1 MSRSVIPASVRG
13 AQPRHRPR
21 PAVPGLRGAALAGAA
36 ALALAGCSSETAAG
50 PSVSGTDIA
59 SAPRG
64 GVRDGGTMRWAVDG
78 VPATLN
84 AYQADADESS
94 ARIAGAVLPAM
105 FRLDDR
111 GAPRRDADFLADAS
125 VVANEPK
132 QVVSYKLNPK
142 ARWSDGRAVSAEDF
156 SAQWK
161 ALSGKNSAFWT
172 SRNAGYDRIADVAQG
187 ADAHE
192 VKVTFAA
199 PYADWQS
206 LFTPLYPKAVTGSP
220 DAFNEGAR
228 SALTAVAGPFKVK
241 DVDRKGGAVTL
252 VRNPHWWGERAK
264 LDQLV
269 LTAVPAAGRAA
280 ALTGGKLDVAELD
293 PGALASVR
301 KAEGAKTLAVRRAP
315 GAAYSQLALNGS
327 TGPLADER
335 VRRAVARAVDRQ
347 AIADAVLKPLGLP
360 AKPLGN
366 HLVLASQNG
375 YADHSS
381 ALGSAD
387 TDQVQALLADAG
399 WQHTAPQA
407 ASGGKAGNPAVAGA
421 PPAAAPAPSTA
432 PAVAGAPATAP
443 AVAGAAAPA
452 KPDAAAPAIGGTV
465 VEPAGTLRKDGKQLN
480 LRMVLPATS
489 AVLADVGN
497 RIAAMLS
504 KIGVRTEIT
513 KVADASFFHD
523 HVAAGNFDLALYSWP
538 GTAYPATDDRPI
550 FAKPLPAPDGSLTV
564 EQNYSRVGTDQI
576 DQLLDRAGSELDQKA
591 ARDLTARA
599 DSRIWA
605 AAGSVPL
612 FQRPEIVALRPTVAN
627 VGAFGFE
634 SPRYQD
640 IGFRK

>member
-1 MSRSVIPASVRG
+1 MSRSVIPAPVRG
-13 AQPRHRPR
+13 VQPRHRPR

-36 ALALAGCSSETAAG
+36 ALALAGCSSGTTAG
-50 PSVSGTDIA
+50 PIVSGTDIA
-59 SAPRG
+59 SAPRA
-64 GVRDGGTMRWAVDG
+64 GVKDGGTMRWAVDG

-84 AYQADADESS
+84 AYQADADEGS

-105 FRLDDR
+105 FRLDAR
-111 GAPRRDADFLADAS
+111 GAPQRDADFLADAS

-142 ARWSDGRAVSAEDF
+142 ARWSDGRAVGADDF

-161 ALSGKNSAFWT
+161 ALSGRNTAFWT
-172 SRNAGYDRIADVAQG
+172 ARNAGYDRIADVGQG

-192 VKVTFAA
+192 VKVTFAT
-199 PYADWQS
+199 PYADWRS

-228 SALTAVAGPFKVK
+228 STLTAVAGPFKIK
-241 DVDRKGGAVTL
+241 GVDRKAGAVTL
-252 VRNPHWWGERAK
+252 VRNPLWWGERAK

-293 PGALASVR
+293 PGALAAVR
-301 KAEGAKTLAVRRAP
+301 KAEDAKTLAVRRAP

-360 AKPLGN
+360 AKALGN
-366 HLVLASQNG
+366 HLVLGSQNG

-387 TDQVQALLADAG
+387 ADQVQALLAAAG

-407 ASGGKAGNPAVAGA
+407 AAGGKAGNPAEADA
-421 PPAAAPAPSTA
+421 PVPADADAPAEAEASAPAPVKAA
-432 PAVAGAPATAP
+432 P
-443 AVAGAAAPA
+443 APA

-465 VEPAGTLRKDGKQLN
+465 VEPAGTLRKDGKQLS

-489 AVLADVGN
+489 PVLADVGN
-497 RIAAMLS
+497 RIATMLS

-591 ARDLTARA
+591 ARDLAARA

-605 AAGSVPL
+605 AAGSIPL

>member
-1 MSRSVIPASVRG
+1 MSRSVIPAPVRG

-21 PAVPGLRGAALAGAA
+21 PAAPGLRGAALAGVA
-36 ALALAGCSSETAAG
+36 ALALAGCSAATTAG
-50 PSVSGTDIA
+50 PIVSGTDIA
-59 SAPRG
+59 AAPRA
-64 GVRDGGTMRWAVDG
+64 GVKDGGTMRWAVDS

-84 AYQADADESS
+84 AFQADADEGS
-94 ARIAGAVLPAM
+94 ARIAAAVLPAM

-111 GAPRRDADFLADAS
+111 GTPQRDADFLDAAS
-125 VVANEPK
+125 VVENEPR

-142 ARWSDGRAVSAEDF
+142 AKWSDGRAVGAEDF
-156 SAQWK
+156 SAQWT
-161 ALSGKNSAFWT
+161 ALSGRNSAFWT
-172 SRNAGYDRIADVAQG
+172 ARNAGYDRIADVSQG

-192 VKVTFAA
+192 VKVTFTT

-241 DVDRKGGAVTL
+241 GVDRTAGAVTL
-252 VRNPHWWGERAK
+252 ARNPLWWGERAK

-301 KAEGAKTLAVRRAP
+301 KAEDARTIAVRRAP

-335 VRRAVARAVDRQ
+335 VRRAVARAIDRQ

-360 AKPLGN
+360 ARALGN

-387 TDQVQALLADAG
+387 ENQVQALLAAAG
-399 WQHTAPQA
+399 WQHTAPRA
-407 ASGGKAGNPAVAGA
+407 GAGGKAGNPAEADA
-421 PPAAAPAPSTA
+421 PAPAPGPAKPAAPAP
-432 PAVAGAPATAP
+432 
-443 AVAGAAAPA
+443 A
-452 KPDAAAPAIGGTV
+452 KPEAAAPAIGGTV
-465 VEPAGTLRKDGKQLN
+465 VEPSGTLRKDGRQLS
-480 LRMVLPATS
+480 LRMVVPTTS
-489 AVLADVGN
+489 SVLADVGN
-497 RIAAMLS
+497 RIATMLS

-513 KVADASFFHD
+513 KVADAGFFHD
-523 HVAAGNFDLALYSWP
+523 HVASGDFDLALYSWP

-576 DQLLDRAGSELDQKA
+576 DQLLDRAGAELDPKA

>member
-1 MSRSVIPASVRG
+1 MGV
-13 AQPRHRPR
+13 
-21 PAVPGLRGAALAGAA
+21 A
-36 ALALAGCSSETAAG
+36 ALALAGCSAETTAA
-50 PSVSGTDIA
+50 PAVSGTDIA
-59 SAPRG
+59 AAPRA
-64 GVRDGGTMRWAVDG
+64 GVKDGGTLRWAVDS

-84 AYQADADESS
+84 AYQADADEDT
-94 ARIAGAVLPAM
+94 ARIAGAVLPVM
-105 FRLDDR
+105 FRLDNR
-111 GAPRRDADFLADAS
+111 GAPQRDADFLADAS
-125 VVANEPK
+125 VVETEPK

-142 ARWSDGRAVSAEDF
+142 AKWSDGRAVGADDF

-161 ALSGKNSAFWT
+161 ALGGRNAAYWT
-172 SRNAGYDRIADVAQG
+172 ARNAGYDRIADVSQG
-187 ADAHE
+187 ADSHE
-192 VKVTFAA
+192 VKVTFAT
-199 PYADWQS
+199 PYADWRS

-228 SALTAVAGPFKVK
+228 SALTAVAGPFRIK
-241 DVDRKGGAVTL
+241 DVNRTGGAVTL
-252 VRNPHWWGERAK
+252 VRNPAWWGQRAK

-269 LTAVPAAGRAA
+269 LTVVPAAGRAA

-293 PGALASVR
+293 PTALASVR
-301 KAEGAKTLAVRRAP
+301 KAAAAKKLAVRKAP

-387 TDQVQALLADAG
+387 AGQVQALLADAG
-399 WQHTAPQA
+399 WEHTAPQSRSGAKA
-407 ASGGKAGNPAVAGA
+407 ANPAK
-421 PPAAAPAPSTA
+421 PAAPVPT
-432 PAVAGAPATAP
+432 
-443 AVAGAAAPA
+443 
-452 KPDAAAPAIGGTV
+452 KPDAAAPALGVTV
-465 VEPAGTLRKDGKQLN
+465 VEPSGTLRKAGKQLS
-480 LRMVLPATS
+480 LRFVVPSTS
-489 AVLADVGN
+489 PVLADVGN
-497 RIAAMLS
+497 RIATMLS

-513 KVADASFFHD
+513 KVADTSFFHD
-523 HVAAGNFDLALYSWP
+523 HVASGNFDLALYSWP

-576 DQLLDRAGSELDQKA
+576 DQLLDQAGSELDQKA

-612 FQRPEIVALRPTVAN
+612 FQRPEVVALRPTVAN
-627 VGAFGFE
+627 AGAFGFE

>member
-1 MSRSVIPASVRG
+1 MGV
-13 AQPRHRPR
+13 
-21 PAVPGLRGAALAGAA
+21 A
-36 ALALAGCSSETAAG
+36 ALALAGCSAETTAA
-50 PSVSGTDIA
+50 PAVSGTDIA
-59 SAPRG
+59 AAPRA
-64 GVRDGGTMRWAVDG
+64 GVKDGGTLRWAVDS

-84 AYQADADESS
+84 AYQADADEDT
-94 ARIAGAVLPAM
+94 ARIAGAVLPVM
-105 FRLDDR
+105 FRLDNR
-111 GAPRRDADFLADAS
+111 GAPQRDADFLADAS
-125 VVANEPK
+125 VVETEPK

-142 ARWSDGRAVSAEDF
+142 AKWSDGRAVGADDF

-161 ALSGKNSAFWT
+161 ALSGRNAAYWT
-172 SRNAGYDRIADVAQG
+172 ARNAGYDRIADVSQG
-187 ADAHE
+187 ADSHE
-192 VKVTFAA
+192 VKVTFAT
-199 PYADWQS
+199 PYADWRS

-228 SALTAVAGPFKVK
+228 SALTAVAGPFRIK
-241 DVDRKGGAVTL
+241 DVNRTGGAVTL
-252 VRNPHWWGERAK
+252 VRNPAWWGQRAK

-269 LTAVPAAGRAA
+269 LTVVPAAGRAA

-293 PGALASVR
+293 PTALASVR
-301 KAEGAKTLAVRRAP
+301 KAAAAKKLAVRKAP

-387 TDQVQALLADAG
+387 AGQVQALLADAG
-399 WQHTAPQA
+399 WEHTAPQSRSGAKA
-407 ASGGKAGNPAVAGA
+407 ANPAK
-421 PPAAAPAPSTA
+421 PAAPVPT
-432 PAVAGAPATAP
+432 
-443 AVAGAAAPA
+443 
-452 KPDAAAPAIGGTV
+452 KPDAAAPALGVTV
-465 VEPAGTLRKDGKQLN
+465 VEPSGTLRKAGKQLS
-480 LRMVLPATS
+480 LRFVVPSTS
-489 AVLADVGN
+489 PVLADVGN
-497 RIAAMLS
+497 RIATMLS

-513 KVADASFFHD
+513 KVADTSFFHD
-523 HVAAGNFDLALYSWP
+523 HVASGNFDLALYSWP

-576 DQLLDRAGSELDQKA
+576 DQLLDQAGSELDQKA

-612 FQRPEIVALRPTVAN
+612 FQRPEVVALRPTVAN
-627 VGAFGFE
+627 AGAFGFE

>member
-1 MSRSVIPASVRG
+1 MSRSVIPASVGG
-13 AQPRHRPR
+13 AEPRPRHRPR
-21 PAVPGLRGAALAGAA
+21 PAGPGLRGAALLGVA
-36 ALALAGCSSETAAG
+36 ALALAGCSAETTAG
-50 PSVSGTDIA
+50 PVVSGTDIA
-59 SAPRG
+59 AAPRA
-64 GVRDGGTMRWAVDG
+64 GVKDGGTLRWAVG
-78 VPATLN
+78 SVPATLN
-84 AYQADADESS
+84 AYQADADEDT
-94 ARIAGAVLPAM
+94 ARIAGAVLPVM
-105 FRLDDR
+105 FRLDNR
-111 GAPRRDADFLADAS
+111 GAPQRDADFLADAS
-125 VVANEPK
+125 VVETEPK

-142 ARWSDGRAVSAEDF
+142 AKWSDGRAVGADDF

-161 ALSGKNSAFWT
+161 ALSGRNAAYWT
-172 SRNAGYDRIADVAQG
+172 ARNAGYDRIADVSQG
-187 ADAHE
+187 ADSHE
-192 VKVTFAA
+192 VKVTFAT
-199 PYADWQS
+199 PYADWRS

-228 SALTAVAGPFKVK
+228 SALTAVAGPFRIK
-241 DVDRKGGAVTL
+241 DVNRTGGAVTL
-252 VRNPHWWGERAK
+252 VRNPAWWGQRAK

-269 LTAVPAAGRAA
+269 LTVVPTAGRAA

-293 PGALASVR
+293 PTALASVR
-301 KAEGAKTLAVRRAP
+301 KAAAAKKLAVRKAP

-381 ALGSAD
+381 ALGSPD
-387 TDQVQALLADAG
+387 KGQVQALLADAG
-399 WQHTAPQA
+399 WEHTAPQSQPGAKA
-407 ASGGKAGNPAVAGA
+407 ANPAK
-421 PPAAAPAPSTA
+421 PAAPVPT
-432 PAVAGAPATAP
+432 
-443 AVAGAAAPA
+443 
-452 KPDAAAPAIGGTV
+452 KPDAAAPALGVTV
-465 VEPAGTLRKDGKQLN
+465 VEPSGTLRKAGKQLS
-480 LRMVLPATS
+480 LRFVVPSTS
-489 AVLADVGN
+489 PMLADVGN

-513 KVADASFFHD
+513 KVADTSFFHD

-576 DQLLDRAGSELDQKA
+576 DQLLDQAGSELDQKA
-591 ARDLTARA
+591 AHDIAARA

-612 FQRPEIVALRPTVAN
+612 FQRPELVALRPTVAN
-627 VGAFGFE
+627 AGAFGFE